1 VGLPRAWS
9 PVHCWCHLPAL
20 ALALLIVAAPLAG
33 QATPPAADRQP
44 AIAPSQ
50 ALGLRS
56 RIVQNAAA
64 VGDVVLLVPDESTY
78 LQALGLWSPNLRFP
92 VLIETEDSRE
102 NIARFIRS
110 FGPGQVLR
118 LAPSK
123 TAAQPIS
130 RAHLEQALLAAW
142 DADDVEALRE
152 TWQERQ
158 HPPLGAVVLHEDDP
172 AWAAG
177 LALAA
182 GRGQILIWS
191 ELPRRNVNVVLGS
204 EQLAQLRREID
215 TGLRDS
221 GYDWAELGDTIDALT
236 VCRNIGGRSPQATDK
251 GTLAL
256 TDLLGRHADGSRYA
270 YAGWIFAD
278 TPATAAYRAMC
289 ALFLHV
295 DSALLFDGY
304 SGSGSW
310 GAYSVDEAAA
320 LLAGVDIETRMTGAP
335 GGDFAAWQARTSG
348 GIDADFVHVNTSG
361 NQTDFKLARGTGA
374 WARDVPVLHEPAFV
388 HFIHSWS
395 ATSPGDANALAG
407 RWLEQGSFLFVGSV
421 HEPYLSAFRTPTD
434 LVRRLL
440 AGLPVGAAVRRDT
453 SPPWKIQVI
462 GDPLF
467 TVAREGSRRDA
478 ADLGLPGEPL
488 TSSLKSSLGTND
500 LAATLTDLVLLGRDA
515 DAAAL
520 VKAAL
525 GEPKHRRQLQDLL
538 WIGLGALHRAGDRD
552 TFAAAFELLGQPTVA
567 EAESR
572 RWRVARDRLWSKL
585 ATPVSSATD
594 ADLPLLARH
603 LRWKRPD
610 LDAIRLAEV
619 LAARG
624 QGSQARALLQ
634 EVVGETENAQSL
646 RRLQKAIERLG
657 P

>member
-1 VGLPRAWS
+1 MPRAWP
-9 PVHCWCHLPAL
+9 PVQLRRRLPAL
-20 ALALLIVAAPLAG
+20 VLTLLTAAAPLAA
-33 QATPPAADRQP
+33 QPTPPAADSQP
-44 AIAPSQ
+44 AIPPSQ
-50 ALGLRS
+50 ALGRRARL
-56 RIVQNAAA
+56 VQNAAA
-64 VGDVVLLVPDESTY
+64 VGEVLLLVPDETTY
-78 LQALGLWSPNLRFP
+78 LQALGLWSPDLRFP

-102 NIARFIRS
+102 DIARFVRS
-110 FGPGQVLR
+110 FRPGQILR
-118 LAPSK
+118 LAPR
-123 TAAQPIS
+123 QPALKAIDRS
-130 RAHLEQALLAAW
+130 HLEQALLAAW
-142 DADDVEALRE
+142 DAGDVEALRE

-158 HPPLGAVVLHEDDP
+158 HPPLGAVVLNEKDP

-191 ELPRRNVNVVLGS
+191 ELPRRNVNVVLSS
-204 EQLAQLRREID
+204 EQLGQLRGEID
-215 TGLRDS
+215 AGLRDS
-221 GYDWAELGDTIDALT
+221 GYDWRQLGDAIDALT
-236 VCRNIGGRSPQATDK
+236 VCRNIPARFAAVEGQ

-304 SGSGSW
+304 SGSGGW
-310 GAYSVDEAAA
+310 GAYRVDEAAT
-320 LLAGVDIETRMTGAP
+320 LLAEVDIETRMTGAP
-335 GGDFAAWQARTSG
+335 GGDFAAWQGRTSG
-348 GIDADFVHVNTSG
+348 GIDVDFVHVNTSG

-374 WARDVPVLHEPAFV
+374 WARDVPVLQQPAML

-407 RWLEQGSFLFVGSV
+407 RWLEQGSFLYIGSV

-440 AGLPVGAAVRRDT
+440 AGLPVGAAVRREVA
-453 SPPWKIQVI
+453 PPWKIQVI

-467 TVAREGSRRDA
+467 TVAREGIRRDA
-478 ADLGLPGEPL
+478 ADLDLPGAPL
-488 TSSLKSSLGTND
+488 TTSLKASVGAHD

-525 GEPKHRRQLQDLL
+525 GEPNYRRQMQDLV

-552 TFAAAFELLGQPTVA
+552 TFAAAFELLGRPTVE
-567 EAESR
+567 EAKSP
-572 RWRVARDRLWSKL
+572 RWRYARDLLWSKL
-585 ATPVSSATD
+585 ATPVSSARE
-594 ADLPLLARH
+594 AELPLLVRH

-610 LDAIRLAEV
+610 LDAIRLADV
-619 LAARG
+619 LADRD
-624 QGSQARALLQ
+624 QRPQARALLQ
-634 EVVGETENAQSL
+634 EVVGQAEDAQSL

-657 P
+657 R